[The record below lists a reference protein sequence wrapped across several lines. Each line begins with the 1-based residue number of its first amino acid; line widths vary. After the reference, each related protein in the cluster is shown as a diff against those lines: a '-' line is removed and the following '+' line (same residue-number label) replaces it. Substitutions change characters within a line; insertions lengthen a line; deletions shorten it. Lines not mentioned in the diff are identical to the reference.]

1 MVIEMSK
8 YLTPENASLGL
19 KQVISDVNSG
29 DTILFDIKAE
39 YHFYKDF
46 SEHKV
51 CHMTNTDSFKNP
63 DKYFAFMIENK
74 ENITI
79 DGNGST
85 LVVHGAMC
93 AFALFNCKNIV
104 FKNLRITYNS
114 PTNYELTVIS
124 KNSNKIRYSIP
135 ESTDF
140 IVKGKSIKFFEQSPF
155 SKKNYYEYKNNS
167 QCYCNV
173 IHREGKVF
181 RTQLSP
187 IKGTIR
193 INRLSKTEIECTYII
208 PPAFNL
214 GDIVTM
220 SKNWSRDNCGLFFCE
235 CSNIVSE
242 NITVNYMHGF
252 GWLSQMCENLTF
264 NNIKFTPD
272 FERGYTVSSFAD
284 LIHVCGCKGYVNIC
298 NCLFE
303 HPHDDGINIHG
314 AFLRFE
320 KQLGSHTA
328 MFEFVHKQQGGYK
341 NFFKG
346 DKVKFYSR
354 MDLGELD
361 GVYTVKD
368 TFDDIDNKLVTITF
382 NEELPVMKSKMVVA
396 ENITYNPKVT
406 ISDCLFRDIPTRG
419 ILCTTTEESEIK
431 NNTFKNLI
439 MPDIFISCDCKDWYE
454 SGPCKSMKIHNNT
467 FSQKNPIKFEPICIG
482 KPVKNVH
489 ENIEIYDNKEEF

>member
-1 MVIEMSK
+1 
-8 YLTPENASLGL
+8 
-19 KQVISDVNSG
+19 
-29 DTILFDIKAE
+29 
-39 YHFYKDF
+39 
-46 SEHKV
+46 
-51 CHMTNTDSFKNP
+51 
-63 DKYFAFMIENK
+63 
-74 ENITI
+74 
-79 DGNGST
+79 
-85 LVVHGAMC
+85 
-93 AFALFNCKNIV
+93 
-104 FKNLRITYNS
+104 
-114 PTNYELTVIS
+114 
-124 KNSNKIRYSIP
+124 
-135 ESTDF
+135 
-140 IVKGKSIKFFEQSPF
+140 
-155 SKKNYYEYKNNS
+155 
-167 QCYCNV
+167 
-173 IHREGKVF
+173 
-181 RTQLSP
+181 
-187 IKGTIR
+187 
-193 INRLSKTEIECTYII
+193 
-208 PPAFNL
+208 
-214 GDIVTM
+214 
-220 SKNWSRDNCGLFFCE
+220 
-235 CSNIVSE
+235 
-242 NITVNYMHGF
+242 
-252 GWLSQMCENLTF
+252 
-264 NNIKFTPD
+264 
-272 FERGYTVSSFAD
+272 
-284 LIHVCGCKGYVNIC
+284 
-298 NCLFE
+298 
-303 HPHDDGINIHG
+303 
-314 AFLRFE
+314 
-320 KQLGSHTA
+320 